1 MYPIL
6 AGIYGNEF
14 DSADHKTLNSVR
26 SMLSEIVHLLD
37 ASRVGLQVKD
47 FGGHNIM
54 FVRVVP
60 RSSSDKSF
68 NNTKSWVDEALKYN
82 GSTHGRT
89 FESAFRVSNHLCRFY
104 RDSFVAAMEKQ
115 GMPIAQPMSTV
126 KYAAMMS
133 ALNITGKKE
142 RVLGKYMRQHLGPA
156 FCPTQKS
163 VSILAVGHTKV
174 HTGSM
179 PWIYEGKE
187 REETVEWTEKDL
199 HTEIEAQLLRFLKSR
214 GMRPSGVK
222 AVQAVVGGD
231 HGDTAFQF
239 GAAITAE
246 MHDDGRKIYFEVTTV
261 ELICRKDMSKLLE
274 ATILP
279 RLTTGLKIINT
290 PSLHLYFNSNNK
302 EDLFVCSFNTPPPD
316 SPHSSSKITPQLRS
330 ASSSQAT

>member
-1 MYPIL
+1 L
-6 AGIYGNEF
+6 
-14 DSADHKTLNSVR
+14 
-26 SMLSEIVHLLD
+26 
-37 ASRVGLQVKD
+37 
-47 FGGHNIM
+47 
-54 FVRVVP
+54 
-60 RSSSDKSF
+60 SSDKSF
-68 NNTKSWVDEALKYN
+68 NNTKSWVDKALKHN
-82 GSTHGRT
+82 GSTHGGT

-133 ALNITGKKE
+133 TLNITGKKE
-142 RVLGKYMRQHLGPA
+142 RVLGKYTRQHLGPA

-187 REETVEWTEKDL
+187 REEMVEWTEKDL
-199 HTEIEAQLLRFLKSR
+199 HTEIEVQLLRCLKSR
-214 GMRPSGVK
+214 GMRLSDVK

-246 MHDDGRKIYFEVTTV
+246 MHDGRKIYFEVTTV
-261 ELICRKDMSKLLE
+261 ELTADYWSKDYQHATTTPLFQFQQQGFVRVLLQHP
-274 ATILP
+274 TS
-279 RLTTGLKIINT
+279 RFSST
-290 PSLHLYFNSNNK
+290 
-302 EDLFVCSFNTPPPD
+302 CTPPP
-316 SPHSSSKITPQLRS
+316 RS
-330 ASSSQAT
+330 HHN